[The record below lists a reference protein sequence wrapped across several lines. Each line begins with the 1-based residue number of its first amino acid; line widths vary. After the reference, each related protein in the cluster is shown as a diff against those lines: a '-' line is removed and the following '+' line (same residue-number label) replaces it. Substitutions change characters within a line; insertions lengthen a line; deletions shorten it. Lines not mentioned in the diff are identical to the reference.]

1 MRESFGR
8 FFVSSPRADRTL
20 FVLLGAVWL
29 WKAAEIVGR
38 ESRIL
43 RRNLGWGYLVDL
55 TVPVVFTGA
64 LGLFFLLRRVARR

>member
-1 MRESFGR
+1 MREGLRKFLVCSR
-8 FFVSSPRADRTL
+8 RADRTL